1 MHSNSFITL
10 KRDAVQNN
18 IKFLRAKLG
27 DKVKISSVV
36 KANAY
41 GHGIEQIVPLFEEA
55 GITHFSVF
63 DYDEAVKV
71 KRSLQNTAEIVIMG
85 WIDDKKLKNAIKNDL
100 EFFVFNLKRLKLA
113 LKFSKELGIKA
124 KIHLEVETGMNRTGL
139 RQDEL
144 AEAIEILKNNSN
156 DFEIKGF
163 CTHLAGAES
172 ISNFMRIKSQIKRY
186 RNLLKILDSHN
197 IQVKYRHIANSAATF
212 AFPRMRLDLVRI
224 GILQYGFWP
233 SQETFIQYIRNKKDT
248 SDPLK
253 RILGWESK
261 IMSIKQVKTGEF
273 VGYGTSYLCQS
284 DIITALIPIGYSS
297 GYTRSLSNKGRV
309 LINGHRCG
317 IIGLVN
323 MNMIIADISH
333 VPDAKIG
340 DQVVLIGSQEE
351 LEIKVS
357 AFSDI
362 SDQLNYEV
370 LAHLPKDITRKV
382 I

>member
-1 MHSNSFITL
+1 MHSSSFITL

-27 DKVKISSVV
+27 DKIKISSVV

-41 GHGIEQIVPLFEEA
+41 GHGIEQIVPLFEQA

-71 KRSLQNTAEIVIMG
+71 KKSLQNPAEIVIMG

-113 LKFSKELGIKA
+113 LKFSKQLGIKA

-144 AEAIEILKNNSN
+144 EEAIEILKNNSN

-172 ISNFMRIKSQIKRY
+172 ISNFMRIKIQIKRY
-186 RNLLKILDSHN
+186 RKLLKILDSHN

-284 DIITALIPIGYSS
+284 DISTALIPIGYSS

-323 MNMIIADISH
+323 MNMVIADISH
-333 VPDAKIG
+333 VSDAKIG
-340 DQVVLIGSQEE
+340 DQVVLIGSQKE